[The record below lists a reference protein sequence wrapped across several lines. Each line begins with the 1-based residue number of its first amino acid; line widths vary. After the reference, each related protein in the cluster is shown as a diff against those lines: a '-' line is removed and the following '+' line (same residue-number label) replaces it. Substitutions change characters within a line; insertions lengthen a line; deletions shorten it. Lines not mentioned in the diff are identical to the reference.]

1 MNSNTFEHFARI
13 GFQMHAVDTAY
24 ADGER
29 PSTGSLKVQTTP
41 VLKPEE
47 CRRLITQLSK
57 LGSREGLVTSPTGA
71 AVVDPDRYTAKE
83 VLFNPA
89 AASFTWLIRRLGHY
103 IAEASRSAGRPEL
116 KKEEAARLVSY
127 GQTGHF
133 NWHPDSSAQVQRRLT
148 LSLQLSP
155 EATYSGGDLIILGQD
170 GDWVCADRTQ
180 GAACL
185 FPAPLFH
192 RVMPVTH
199 GRRSALVLWFY

>member
-1 MNSNTFEHFARI
+1 MNSATFEHYARI

-29 PSTGSLKVQTTP
+29 PSTGSLKVQTPP

-47 CRRLITQLSK
+47 CRRLITQLSR
-57 LGSREGLVTSPTGA
+57 LGSREGLVTSPTGT
-71 AVVDPDRYTAKE
+71 AVVDPERYIAKE
-83 VLFNPA
+83 AMFNPA
-89 AASFTWLIRRLGHY
+89 AASFAWLIRRLGPY
-103 IAEASRSAGRPEL
+103 IAEASQSFGIPEL
-116 KKEEAARLVSY
+116 KMVEAARLVSY
-127 GQTGHF
+127 GQAGHF

-170 GDWVCADRTQ
+170 GDWVCADRLQ

-199 GRRSALVLWFY
+199 GRRSAMVLWFY